1 MDALLDFRTEVTL
14 DGETLSA
21 AEIEW
26 LLAQSD
32 GLAFMRGRWIEVD
45 RERLSR
51 TLEQFEMSND
61 ARSPRV
67 CRSAKRCACWQ
78 EPALPR
84 MGPPDTPTLTGAKP
98 WPVPGWP
105 RRSRPC
111 AVPIAPL
118 STLVDLS
125 GEHSGTNSYHASAS
139 FSSFTLPALGAA
151 VRSLL
156 SFAIP
161 PPILADCFSSLSAS
175 GVQWLRLLA
184 QLGLGACLADERPD
198 A

>member
-1 MDALLDFRTEVTL
+1 MPALESAGVIVRMPASWRMNRPARLEVKGTVGKARSQVGMDALLDFRTEVTL

-125 GEHSGTNSYHASAS
+125 GEHSGIEIRA
-139 FSSFTLPALGAA
+139 
-151 VRSLL
+151 R
-156 SFAIP
+156 
-161 PPILADCFSSLSAS
+161 
-175 GVQWLRLLA
+175 R
-184 QLGLGACLADERPD
+184 
-198 A
+198 